1 MQSFWTREQAIWF
14 CTELEKITPS
24 FGIHVALGGG
34 CLYKIPVRDERAQR
48 KDVDVILYRIREHS
62 EMNIR
67 GLFSF
72 LVGTKLDIMRKPY
85 SQREDWW
92 TSFVIKAA
100 FRGRD
105 IDFLVPENGRGRSY
119 DRPGPL
125 EHARGIVET
134 IADDI
139 ARRDP

>member
-72 LVGTKLDIMRKPY
+72 LVGTKLDIMRK
-85 SQREDWW
+85 
-92 TSFVIKAA
+92 
-100 FRGRD
+100 
-105 IDFLVPENGRGRSY
+105 ENGRGRSY